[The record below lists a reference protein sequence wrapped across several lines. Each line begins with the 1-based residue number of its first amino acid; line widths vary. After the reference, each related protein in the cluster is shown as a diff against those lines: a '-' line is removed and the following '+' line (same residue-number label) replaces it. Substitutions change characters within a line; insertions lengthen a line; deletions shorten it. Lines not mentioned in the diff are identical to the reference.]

1 MSVIVNVLRKR
12 QFPISFVRLKIIRST
27 QPTWIFSAI
36 RRGWKPHLQYMG
48 GWWLVVGGWQSAVNG
63 EVESGTSGHKKGEAR
78 GPRLLYYGHRKPLK
92 NVGIRRSLLQKRYF
106 QRNIGEARGHRLTVR
121 RSLLQKRYFQRN
133 IGEARGH
140 RLTVLLMLL
149 YYHMTVPPVLMSCPV
164 MVAASS
170 EARKTANEAASSDP
184 EPLSL

>member
-48 GWWLVVGGWQSAVNG
+48 GRRLVVGGWQSAVNG
-63 EVESGTSGHKKGEAR
+63 EVESGTSGHGKGEAR

-106 QRNIGEARGHRLTVR
+106 QRNIGEARGP
-121 RSLLQKRYFQRN
+121 
-133 IGEARGH
+133 

-164 MVAASS
+164 MLAASS
-170 EARKTANEAASSDP
+170 EARKTAKPAASSDP

>member
-12 QFPISFVRLKIIRST
+12 QFPISCVRLKIIRSI
-27 QPTWIFSAI
+27 QPTAFLYVFSVVI
-36 RRGWKPHLQYMG
+36 RCGYKLPLQYMG

-63 EVESGTSGHKKGEAR
+63 EVESGTSGHGKGETR

-106 QRNIGEARGHRLTVR
+106 QRNIGEARGP
-121 RSLLQKRYFQRN
+121 
-133 IGEARGH
+133 